1 METSITRALI
11 KERETIGYTLLA
23 LATTI
28 ILVNIAALAHM
39 HYWTTIGRVT
49 YKKTV
54 TPLTGNTTQDLLITA
69 TLLTITTV
77 LTVGTKK
84 KRALTPPLTLTALSI
99 LTTLLNNPQATLIL
113 QTTAIASIIYHATK
127 TNRLTQLKQGI
138 LYTIAGIEVP
148 VILFYTYKVIT
159 GQNLTQLIQAVQ
171 LEATIWGLLWWTC
184 PTAIFLAP
192 TLKLFQILRQQARKQ
207 NKQLQIE
214 NTNKEESK
222 PQKTSRNINIFIYLS
237 LGITLSI
244 VMPLIPYLP
253 HLNPKQYPVNVDWI
267 YYYNWLKIMIK
278 EDPKT
283 ALTIAYGSRPI
294 HLLLLYALWFLT
306 RLDPKTI
313 AVHHNLLL
321 FPLYTLSMYY
331 MTREYYGKETA
342 KYAPLITPLTP
353 IFISFL
359 YGGFQANLLALTLW
373 ILTLGLLAKPTRKRL
388 TTATILSTLT
398 VFIHPW
404 TWTQYTGT
412 LTTIIVVNMMLS
424 KTRTKRLLREN
435 LTKPILTLILVNIAA
450 NMIKEVALK
459 TLGATGALQGTL
471 VKTLLTQKILLKDP
485 IGTLNFIFNIYTWG
499 SLNYPLYYISYTQG
513 YLQTPPTLISWLTI
527 IPLTLTPIT
536 NVVLFYRI
544 LLNIPLTIFILVSM
558 KNSNPTPKLVLTLH
572 LTALT
577 LRNLVNSIPGQ
588 TIYSQYLLKP

>member
-1 METSITRALI
+1 METNIIRALI

-28 ILVNIAALAHM
+28 ILVNIAALAHI

-113 QTTAIASIIYHATK
+113 QTTAIASIIYHAAK

-138 LYTIAGIEVP
+138 LYTIAGVEVP

-184 PTAIFLAP
+184 PTVLFLAP
-192 TLKLFQILRQQARKQ
+192 ILKLLQMPRLRNMKQ
-207 NKQLQIE
+207 NKQSQSGNLNDRGEGLQE
-214 NTNKEESK
+214 TSK
-222 PQKTSRNINIFIYLS
+222 KRDTAIYLT
-237 LGITLSI
+237 LGATLSLLI
-244 VMPLIPYLP
+244 PLIPYLP
-253 HLNPKQYPVNVDWI
+253 HLNPKQHPVNVDWI

-278 EDPKT
+278 EGPQT
-283 ALTIAYGSRPI
+283 VLTIAYGSRPI

-331 MTREYYGKETA
+331 MTREYYGREVA
-342 KYAPLITPLTP
+342 KYALLITPLTP

-359 YGGFQANLLALTLW
+359 YGGFQANLLALSLW
-373 ILTLGLLAKPTRKRL
+373 MLTLGLLAKPTRKRL
-388 TTATILSTLT
+388 TAATALSTLT

-404 TWTQYTGT
+404 TWTQYIGT
-412 LTTIIVVNMMLS
+412 LTAIIAANIILS
-424 KTRTKRLLREN
+424 KMGNKRLLREN
-435 LTKPILTLILVNIAA
+435 LTKPILTLILVNIVA
-450 NMIKEVALK
+450 NMIKEVTLK
-459 TLGATGALQGTL
+459 TLGATEALQRTL
-471 VKTLLTQKILLKDP
+471 IRSLLTQKTILKDP

-513 YLQTPPTLISWLTI
+513 YLQTPLTLISWLTI
-527 IPLTLTPIT
+527 IPLTLTPLT

-544 LLNIPLTIFILVSM
+544 LLNIPLTIFMLVSM
-558 KNSNPTPKLVLTLH
+558 KNSNPTSKLVLTLH